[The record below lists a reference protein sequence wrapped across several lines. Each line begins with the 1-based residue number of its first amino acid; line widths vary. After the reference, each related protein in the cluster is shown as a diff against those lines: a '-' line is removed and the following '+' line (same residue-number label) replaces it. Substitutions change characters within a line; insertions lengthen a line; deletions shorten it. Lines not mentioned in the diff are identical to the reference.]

1 MATNRLYPVIL
12 CCSAGGSLVREY
24 PAPGRVHLNMR
35 TKATFLALAVSLLAA
50 GCAGTGGLGD
60 CAKTDWYGQGYAD
73 GSRTW
78 VSLIDRHAQNC
89 AASGVKPDAVQYQR
103 GFEQARWDVE
113 HRFK

>member
-1 MATNRLYPVIL
+1 MK
-12 CCSAGGSLVREY
+12 
-24 PAPGRVHLNMR
+24 H
-35 TKATFLALAVSLLAA
+35 FLALSFCLAAAA

-78 VSLIDRHAQNC
+78 VSLIDRHTQTCGAG
-89 AASGVKPDAVQYQR
+89 AKPDAAQYQR